1 MASAVSAQRADVR
14 QDERQQFV
22 TMTVAGKL
30 LGLPILE
37 VHDIVV
43 PERITPVPLASP
55 EVAGLINL
63 RGRIVTAIDM
73 RRVLH
78 VPAADGGEGRRVGV
92 TISYRGETYTLLVDS
107 VGEVVELDADGFESN
122 PPTLDP
128 RWRHLSDGVFRLKDG
143 LLVVL
148 NADRV
153 MEGSQAPAARKGGRG

>member
-1 MASAVSAQRADVR
+1 VRSANAQARNEMI

-43 PERITPVPLASP
+43 PERITPVPLASN

-63 RGRIVTAIDM
+63 RGKIVTAIDM

-78 VPAADGGEGRRVGV
+78 APPADEAGAKRVGV
-92 TISYRGETYTLLVDS
+92 TIGYRGETYTLLVDA
-107 VGEVVELDADGFESN
+107 VGEVVELDSGDFESN

-128 RWRHLSDGVFRLKDG
+128 RWKHLSNGVFRMKEG

-148 NADRV
+148 NTDRV
-153 MEGSQAPAARKGGRG
+153 MEGSQHASARAQGRA